1 MISLRAALSAPVER
15 PEPQPQP
22 PELTDAPSRTVLR
35 HVIALLLLACGPP
48 LVAEALTTGS
58 LFGLPSTWPA
68 RVGYMFFWAQF
79 TVAAVVFWWLCR
91 LVIART
97 PLSRV
102 TPRQRLIQRGAAVLG
117 GAAAMLGTA
126 PFPSKLAGLVGQTVF
141 TCVLAWLALEL
152 CRTHA
157 VSLRTALPRTAV
169 ERLRDWKITGLV
181 FNACIAGGFLSF
193 LLLHLIRWTGTAVP
207 VMKSGQMSALGVDNL
222 GTLSIGLV
230 STVALEDVVIVAA
243 TTALLTAVRRPA
255 WQIYTLV
262 CVPEVLLH
270 AYLGLPAIGMLLF
283 AAGRVWLY
291 RQYGRLL
298 PFMAAHFTVDFIGGG
313 LMLLQGLPFYYKPVR
328 GLLFGAADFWIG
340 RRLTKAASSASPKS
354 QSPSAG
360 SDSGTPQPTDQSDS
374 VSIQ

>member
-1 MISLRAALSAPVER
+1 MISLRAALLDMVDR
-15 PEPQPQP
+15 PELEPA
-22 PELTDAPSRTVLR
+22 ELTNAPSRTVMR
-35 HVIALLLLACGPP
+35 HVISLLLLACGLP
-48 LVAEALTTGS
+48 LVAGALIFGS
-58 LFGLPSTWPA
+58 LYGLPSTWPTQ
-68 RVGYMFFWAQF
+68 VGYMFFWAQF
-79 TVAAVVFWWLCR
+79 TVAAVVFGWLSW

-102 TPRQRLIQRGAAVLG
+102 TPRQRLTQRGAAVLA
-117 GAAAMLGTA
+117 GAAAMYGTA
-126 PFPSKLAGLVGQTVF
+126 PFPSTFARLVGQTVL

-152 CRTHA
+152 CRAHG
-157 VSLRTALPRTAV
+157 VSLRITLPRTPV
-169 ERLRDWKITGLV
+169 ERLRDWEITRLV
-181 FNACIAGGFLSF
+181 FLACFAGGAAAF
-193 LLLHLIRWTGTAVP
+193 LLLHLIRWTGIDVP
-207 VMKSGQMSALGVDNL
+207 VMKSGQMSTLGIDNI
-222 GTLSIGLV
+222 GILSISTV

-298 PFMAAHFTVDFIGGG
+298 PFMAAHFAFDLVGGG
-313 LMLLQGLPFYYKPVR
+313 LMLIHGLPFYYRPVLALPFGVAAFGTATRLERAAKP
-328 GLLFGAADFWIG
+328 DCPN
-340 RRLTKAASSASPKS
+340 SN
-354 QSPSAG
+354 SPSVG
-360 SDSGTPQPTDQSDS
+360 SDDGIPHATDHPDP